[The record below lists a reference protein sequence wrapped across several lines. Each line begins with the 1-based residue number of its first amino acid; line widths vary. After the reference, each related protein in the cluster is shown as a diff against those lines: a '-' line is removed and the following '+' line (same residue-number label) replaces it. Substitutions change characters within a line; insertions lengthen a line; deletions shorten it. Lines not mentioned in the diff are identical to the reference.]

1 MNLLK
6 TARQLRV
13 HANTVYARF
22 DRIQALTGR
31 DARGFDAL
39 NELLLVA
46 ATRA

>member
-6 TARQLRV
+6 TARQLGV

-22 DRIQALTGR
+22 DRISALTGR

-39 NELLLVA
+39 NELLIVA
-46 ATRA
+46 DNCS